1 MRRALPCTIQPLM
14 MPTPLRIAHR
24 GMPRLATEN
33 TLPSFALAL
42 ECGADGI
49 ELDVHAT
56 RDDIIVVHHN
66 SALHSG
72 TQIRETALADLL
84 KEMPDLPTLVAVC
97 ELVNGRA
104 ELFVEIKG
112 SAIEQLVE
120 AALTTYAGHTAIHS
134 FDHAMIARLAGRGTK
149 MRLGVLVEEESEDA
163 LAIMRRTGAHDVW
176 PHHPLVSADLV
187 AEVHAAG
194 GRVIPWTVNA
204 TADIARMQVLQ
215 VDGICTD
222 DVREIDTP

>member
-1 MRRALPCTIQPLM
+1 

-24 GMPRLATEN
+24 GMPRLAAEN

-56 RDDIIVVHHN
+56 RDGVIVVHHDP
-66 SALHSG
+66 ALRSG
-72 TQIRETALADLL
+72 TKIRETALADLL
-84 KEMPDLPTLVAVC
+84 TEQPGLPTLAAVC

-120 AALTTYAGHTAIHS
+120 AELANYAGRTAIHS
-134 FDHAMIARLAGRGTK
+134 FDHALIARLAGGGTR
-149 MRLGVLVEEESEDA
+149 MRLGVLVESASEDP
-163 LAIMRRTGAHDVW
+163 LAVMRRTGARDLW
-176 PHHPLVSADLV
+176 PHHPLVSAALV
-187 AEVHAAG
+187 ENVHAVG
-194 GRVIPWTVNA
+194 GRVIPWTVNE
-204 TADIARMQVLQ
+204 TADIARMRALQ

-222 DVREIDTP
+222 DVRGLEAP